1 MLTRPPQMA
10 NKPQAI
16 TPNSDRLPVVQ
27 ANAEQVTAQATI
39 ARFRGRPVLLTDKPY
54 PHYVPLRRELF
65 DELAYPLLGGI
76 SRSRMG
82 DIFAYV
88 SHTAEDLS
96 ADDHLILFGLDD
108 PQNALY
114 AESNFYYH
122 QAQTRVWDMQA
133 LEWVDSPQTDRP
145 VWRSPYGVV
154 SQDTDEPLPFIMQ
167 LAGGD
172 RGLYDDIMQS
182 LAPLVMDTK
191 PDGVIWWVGDG
202 ANGKSTLMDAIYR
215 IFLGQL
221 SSLTV
226 KRLTDQRDTPSLNGT
241 LANIVKESSEGRVD
255 DTEVY
260 KAIGTH
266 ENFRVHRFHT
276 QDDVEI
282 RGNMHHIFSANSIP
296 SFNDKGHSARR
307 RTFIVPFT
315 QRFASDP
322 GFEAR
327 TFTPEFF
334 GRLIAEMCKYAKR
347 LKQQHYRYKWSGT
360 TTTTKADYDTEA
372 NNAEEYAKFLISDGA
387 VAFDNF
393 RNVQNDYNNWCAEN
407 GYVPLGITNV
417 RRAMQVM
424 GFERTSTRKVLNYT
438 QVRNV
443 YKLRTVGD
451 VDLQP
456 LAPLNLRP
464 GFFTTPGF
472 RPEPE
477 KPADSVVPDFDDKP
491 TVDTDNNKREPII
504 GPLW

>member
-1 MLTRPPQMA
+1 MA
-10 NKPQAI
+10 NKPQA
-16 TPNSDRLPVVQ
+16 SDPQNPEQRLSVVQ
-27 ANAEQVTAQATI
+27 AGASQVLQAATI
-39 ARFRGRPVLLTDKPY
+39 ARFRGRPVLLSQYPY
-54 PHYVPLRRELF
+54 PRYIPLRRELF
-65 DELAYPLLGGI
+65 DEVAYPLLGGI

-96 ADDHLILFGLDD
+96 ANDNLVLFGLPDVSD
-108 PQNALY
+108 AAYDGQN
-114 AESNFYYH
+114 YYH
-122 QAQTRVWDMQA
+122 RDATTRVWDMAA
-133 LEWVDSPQTDRP
+133 LEWVDTADLTLP
-145 VWRSPYGVV
+145 VWRSPYGIID
-154 SQDTDEPLPFIMQ
+154 STDEPLAFIMQ

-172 RGLYDDIMQS
+172 QGLYDDIMQS

-215 IFLGQL
+215 IFEGQL

-241 LANIVKESSEGRVD
+241 LANIVKESSEGRVE

-276 QDDVEI
+276 QDDIEV
-282 RGNMHHIFSANSIP
+282 RGNMHHIFSANNVP
-296 SFNDKGHSARR
+296 TFNDKGHSARR

-334 GRLIAEMCKYAKR
+334 GRLIAEMCKYAQR
-347 LKQQHYRYKWSGT
+347 LKQQHYRYKWSAT
-360 TTTTKADYDTEA
+360 TTSTKAEYDTEA
-372 NNAEEYAKFLISDGA
+372 NNAEEYAKSLIQEGV

-407 GYVPLGITNV
+407 GYVPLGITNM
-417 RRAMQVM
+417 RRAMQVS
-424 GFERTSTRKVLNYT
+424 GFERTSTRKAVNYT
-438 QVRNV
+438 KVRNI
-443 YKLRTVGD
+443 YRLRTVGD

-456 LAPLNLRP
+456 LAHLNLRP

-472 RPEPE
+472 
-477 KPADSVVPDFDDKP
+477 VPDEVEPDLPEFQETQVEQPDESAEPFKP
-491 TVDTDNNKREPII
+491 QTKEYN
-504 GPLW
+504 W